1 MYTGTEKSLIYPDV
15 TFFEER
21 EGPRPIQ
28 QKRVELPFQ
37 ARGSFVCTGAE
48 IGSRPS

>member
-1 MYTGTEKSLIYPDV
+1 MYHEYGEVMNYSVV

-21 EGPRPIQ
+21 EGPRLIQ

-37 ARGSFVCTGAE
+37 AHGDFFV
-48 IGSRPS
+48 RVQR